1 MVKLIRAV
9 FYFGPLIFA
18 YGFIM
23 PLSAQVIERAGW
35 NVPFEISPLMTGFL
49 IASLLG
55 IPAQIRGSWI

>member
-1 MVKLIRAV
+1 MVRLIRSV

-23 PLSAQVIERAGW
+23 PLTAQIIGQAGW
-35 NVPFEISPLMTGFL
+35 TMPFGLSPLMAGL
-49 IASLLG
+49 LVASALG